1 MSANGPGY
9 GQNIGYDVT
18 QGADGGGLP
27 YGGQLM
33 MGNDQG

>member
-18 QGADGGGLP
+18 QGADGLP